1 MEKLEQKQTKISIKI
16 LFFLVF
22 ASYLFFIF
30 ETFQTTYSEYISI
43 KTEVQDIQNQKEVL
57 IDKINKLQDDINAL
71 DNPSLLEDVLRE
83 HGYGKKGEVLYI
95 YDNPEPVKPI
105 DEIFS
110 NNNEISFPEKF
121 INFISGKDG

>member
-22 ASYLFFIF
+22 SSYLFFIF

-71 DNPSLLEDVLRE
+71 DNPSLLEEVLRE
-83 HGYGKKGEVLYI
+83 HGCLKKR
-95 YDNPEPVKPI
+95 
-105 DEIFS
+105 
-110 NNNEISFPEKF
+110 
-121 INFISGKDG
+121 